1 MSHLGERGGR
11 LENVERGWLRR
22 NYAGPIN
29 LHTKAHLIFSKET
42 FESERTYNYHLHLS
56 LRDPNRHSAL
66 SFTVKINFLATA
78 EQTGQNR

>member
-1 MSHLGERGGR
+1 MLGDGSEG
-11 LENVERGWLRR
+11 
-22 NYAGPIN
+22 YAGPIN

-42 FESERTYNYHLHLS
+42 FEFEGTYNYHLHLS